1 MDRRGRHREW
11 IERKKSQRK
20 RKMETKEGRVLETQ
34 REAQREEEP
43 K

>member
-1 MDRRGRHREW
+1 MDRKK
-11 IERKKSQRK
+11 KKSQRQ
-20 RKMETKEGRVLETQ
+20 RKMETEEGRVLETQ